1 MILKIQNV
9 GIQDLEAQ
17 ENKLPKIYL
26 CDPSKNKDCKKTG
39 CYLNGGDCR
48 HTKKEEYKA
57 EYDFEKVCDSLDWLN
72 RMADRW
78 TMHQN
83 DYYNEQTERAY
94 QIVKDY
100 IRQKEKLQ
108 ND

>member
-1 MILKIQNV
+1 MQ
-9 GIQDLEAQ
+9 Q
-17 ENKLPKIYL
+17 ENKMPKIYL
-26 CDPSKNKDCKKTG
+26 CDPSKNKD
-39 CYLNGGDCR
+39 GGDCR
-48 HTKKEEYKA
+48 HTQKEEFKA
-57 EYDFEKVCDSLDWLN
+57 EYNFEKVCDSLDWLK

-78 TMHQN
+78 NMHQN

-100 IRQKEKLQ
+100 IKQKEKLQ

>member
-1 MILKIQNV
+1 MQNV
-9 GIQDLEAQ
+9 GIVDLETQ
-17 ENKLPKIYL
+17 LNKLPKIYL

-48 HTKKEEYKA
+48 HTQKEEYKA
-57 EYDFEKVCDSLDWLN
+57 EYDFENVCNSLDWLK

-83 DYYNEQTERAY
+83 DYYNEKTEEAY
-94 QIVKDY
+94 RTLLEFIEYEKD
-100 IRQKEKLQ
+100 
-108 ND
+108 N

>member
-1 MILKIQNV
+1 MQNV
-9 GIQDLEAQ
+9 GIVDLEVQ

-39 CYLNGGDCR
+39 CYWNGGDCR

-57 EYDFEKVCDSLDWLN
+57 EYNFEKVCDSLDWLK
-72 RMADRW
+72 RMAYRW

-83 DYYNEQTERAY
+83 EYYNEKTEEAY
-94 QIVKDY
+94 
-100 IRQKEKLQ
+100 RTLLNFLEHQKG
-108 ND
+108 

>member
-1 MILKIQNV
+1 MQNV
-9 GIQDLEAQ
+9 GIVDLEVQ

-39 CYLNGGDCR
+39 CYWNGGDCR

-57 EYDFEKVCDSLDWLN
+57 EYNFEKVCDSLDWLK

-83 DYYNEQTERAY
+83 EYYNEKTEEAY
-94 QIVKDY
+94 
-100 IRQKEKLQ
+100 RTLLNFLEHQKG
-108 ND
+108 